1 MVRRRWQVTTKE
13 MTIMV
18 RRRWQVRAGH
28 FTTWTRLPGCRWQV
42 LQCQDQGVLVVGLAH
57 HLPWRGLACEC
68 FNVLRRQVLQCQ
80 GQGVLVVGL
89 GHDLAWRGLAA
100 RLALRLRLR
109 YKSKILHQT
118 QIFVGNEMKPPSS
131 HRH

>member
-1 MVRRRWQVTTKE
+1 M
-13 MTIMV
+13 
-18 RRRWQVRAGH
+18 
-28 FTTWTRLPGCRWQV
+28 
-42 LQCQDQGVLVVGLAH
+42 
-57 HLPWRGLACEC
+57 
-68 FNVLRRQVLQCQ
+68 LQCQ

-131 HRH
+131 HPRLRLRRDGNGLIFVGNESSKTLHQTQM